1 MHSLVSCPGV
11 GVSYSWV
18 SVNMNIKTLKII
30 FSWRFSAN
38 RLFSL

>member
-1 MHSLVSCPGV
+1 MYSLVSCPGV

-18 SVNMNIKTLKII
+18 SVDVHAKLK
-30 FSWRFSAN
+30 FSWRFGAK